1 MKFPA
6 LPARIENLHRF
17 MGHQSPLWIRA
28 CAIALLLA
36 VCAGLAWSALQSLRI
51 HRELSDLQMQRNTL
65 DAKAASRVL
74 ANSKPNK
81 PLPKQVTSDRSARAE
96 TSLTEEQRRSLNT
109 VIRQLNTPWQD
120 LFDQLE
126 RQTPKDVALIS
137 IEPDARRA
145 SIRLQAEAKTLEA
158 LLAYAASLQQRGVLG
173 RLTYSKHETNDQ
185 DSNKP
190 IRLSVEYE
198 IRLPARLAPMI
209 TEVSSMATQPLALE
223 EAR

>member
-6 LPARIENLHRF
+6 LPARVETVHRF
-17 MGHQSPLWIRA
+17 MGHQSPLWIRT
-28 CAIALLLA
+28 CAITALLAL
-36 VCAGLAWSALQSLRI
+36 CGGLAWSALQSLRI
-51 HRELSDLQMQRNTL
+51 HRGLSDLQMQRSTL
-65 DAKAASRVL
+65 DTKAASRTP
-74 ANSKPNK
+74 ASSKPDK
-81 PLPKQVTSDRSARAE
+81 PLPKQVASDRSGRPAVA
-96 TSLTEEQRRSLNT
+96 LTEEQRRSLNT

-120 LFDQLE
+120 LFDQIE

-198 IRLPARLAPMI
+198 IRLPARLASMI
-209 TEVSSMATQPLALE
+209 TEGTSLDIPSLLE
-223 EAR
+223 GVR

>member
-6 LPARIENLHRF
+6 LPARVETVHRF

-28 CAIALLLA
+28 CAIAMLLA
-36 VCAGLAWSALQSLRI
+36 LCGGLAWSALRSLRI
-51 HRELSDLQMQRNTL
+51 HRELSDLQMQRSTL
-65 DAKAASRVL
+65 DSKAASGIS
-74 ANSKPNK
+74 ATSKPLK
-81 PLPKQVTSDRSARAE
+81 PLPKQVASDRSGRPEA
-96 TSLTEEQRRSLNT
+96 SLTEEQRRSLNT

-190 IRLSVEYE
+190 IRLSVEFE
-198 IRLPARLAPMI
+198 IRLPSRLAPMT
-209 TEVSSMATQPLALE
+209 TEVNNLATLPTSLE
-223 EAR
+223 EVR